1 MFLLLLHLV
10 TLLIIHRR
18 SMSGL
23 TLACEIGNGFVIDRG
38 QTLSKQP
45 LAIEAKPI
53 DSCLVLG
60 RVLESILLRVGGE
73 WKFNFGLT
81 PVVVRHDDDGKKDR
95 RKERLN
101 PPYIRRASWGL
112 DPKEGALSHL

>member
-1 MFLLLLHLV
+1 MFLLLLRLA
-10 TLLIIHRR
+10 TLLIICCP
-18 SMSGL
+18 STSSL
-23 TLACEIGNGFVIDRG
+23 TLMRAMSDALAINPG
-38 QTLSKQP
+38 QTLSKHV
-45 LAIEAKPI
+45 LAIQPNPI
-53 DSCLVLG
+53 NSCLVLG
-60 RVLESILLRVGGE
+60 GVLKSILLRVGGE

-81 PVVVRHDDDGKKDR
+81 PVVVRHDNDGKKDR